1 MFAHA
6 LFSVAAAV
14 TSKAA
19 VPPPIKSVTR
29 ARSSS
34 TMQYQQQGGYFEQQ
48 GYGQQQQQGYAHQG
62 YGGQQAGPR
71 VLLYG
76 AQGVVGHDKHIYGRE
91 REDYTELPYIVNVGD
106 ETVLSRW
113 NMMQPS
119 SFVSRVQCIVQV
131 APDGTPYLYSCG
143 KPATGCRQGRGA
155 PWYWVEKGQA
165 LALATGSQ
173 ICLDATNPEGA
184 VFHVQVEGQPGVQG
198 QQQGQLPYPWEQQV
212 DPQSGQAYYYNPQTG
227 QSQWEAPL

>member
-1 MFAHA
+1 
-6 LFSVAAAV
+6 
-14 TSKAA
+14 
-19 VPPPIKSVTR
+19 
-29 ARSSS
+29 
-34 TMQYQQQGGYFEQQ
+34 MQYQQQGGYFEQQ
-48 GYGQQQQQGYAHQG
+48 GYGQQPQQQGYAQQG

-113 NMMQPS
+113 NMMRPS
-119 SFVSRVQCIVQV
+119 SFVSR
-131 APDGTPYLYSCG
+131 
-143 KPATGCRQGRGA
+143 GRGA

-165 LALATGSQ
+165 QALATGSQ
-173 ICLDATNPEGA
+173 ICLDASDPEGA
-184 VFHVQVEGQPGVQG
+184 VFH
-198 QQQGQLPYPWEQQV
+198 GQLRYPWEQQV